1 MVHVSIEIKR
11 IGTRMLG
18 EQMLG
23 VGEVSRV
30 EIKRRRGMKRISKVP
45 KRVFCLLQKQKN
57 QQIDLV
63 EKFVLVQKI

>member
-11 IGTRMLG
+11 IGAGMLG

-30 EIKRRRGMKRISKVP
+30 EIKRRRRMKRRSKVP
-45 KRVFCLLQKQKN
+45 KRYFCLLQKQKN
-57 QQIDLV
+57 QQIDLG
-63 EKFVLVQKI
+63 